1 MILMGLTFFFFA
13 ILYNAETC
21 PMWKIFSVPC
31 GSALYKF
38 HCTRIVPSMRM
49 GPLERNCDLTWHP
62 NYIGL
67 CCRDGKTIRKTGE
80 SKVVMFFINLSKR
93 HEDVRGRE

>member
-1 MILMGLTFFFFA
+1 MILMGLTFFVVA

-38 HCTRIVPSMRM
+38 YCICDILR
-49 GPLERNCDLTWHP
+49 ER
-62 NYIGL
+62 
-67 CCRDGKTIRKTGE
+67 E
-80 SKVVMFFINLSKR
+80 
-93 HEDVRGRE
+93 REREARRFLRALGNRLKLFTD